1 MKTNCELIEEFYIS
15 QGGKPHMKE
24 DISFYESDWNMLM
37 PVTKYIFDS
46 DFLNDFDEWKSRV
59 KQIVNSFE
67 CIDIQ
72 ITFEKVINFIKWYN
86 EKHQGTFK
94 S

>member
-1 MKTNCELIEEFYIS
+1 MKTDNELIEEFYIS

-24 DISFYESDWNMLM
+24 DLWFYESDWNMLM
-37 PVTKYIFDS
+37 LVVKHIFDS
-46 DFLNDFDEWKSRV
+46 DFLNDFDEWKSMV

-67 CIDIQ
+67 CIEIS
-72 ITFEKVINFIKWYN
+72 ITREKVINFIKWYN
-86 EKHQGTFK
+86 DKHQGTFK